1 MRKTD
6 DKTRND
12 EYRNKLRLS
21 SRVYQYKVR
30 KIQVTNDKLIFIG
43 KNFEKE
49 INLEDIEK
57 IGIERSFNKILVILT
72 IAVALL
78 TLFSQD
84 LPHLITLLITLA
96 ITLAYRE
103 ENLLIKVRGEDRLL
117 RLKILDHREI
127 RALAK
132 TLNERR

>member
-6 DKTRND
+6 DKTPND
-12 EYRNKLRLS
+12 EYRSKLRLS
-21 SRVYQYKVR
+21 SRAYQYKVR
-30 KIQVTNDKLIFIG
+30 KIQVKNDKLIFIG

-103 ENLLIKVRGEDRLL
+103 ENVLIKVRGEDRLL

-132 TLNERR
+132 ALNEKR

>member
-6 DKTRND
+6 DKAPND

-21 SRVYQYKVR
+21 SRAYQYKVR

-103 ENLLIKVRGEDRLL
+103 ENVLIKVRGEDRLL

-132 TLNERR
+132 ALNERR